1 MPNANELT
9 IDNNSVSILLKA
21 PYKFGK
27 TIAAC
32 SMAIDGPIWLAYW
45 DKKKPVE
52 LLMFFKQNYPDV
64 LKNIDFDV
72 YGAHNANMFLN
83 KLVDLSHRCEYF
95 GVVNDSVTQM
105 TSSAV
110 NWSLGFRNPAG
121 PRKDKLNANVLATI
135 PDWDEYKVE
144 TGLVT
149 QSLDLC
155 KNLPCN
161 VIWTCHPLNTIK
173 VEGAGGSQK
182 VTKGTNIVSYGSKA
196 GSIIPGNFT
205 EIYHL
210 SLDNSWDEK
219 SGKNRT
225 RRVVNTVSV
234 GDDFAGTSL
243 GLPSELD
250 ITDKLF
256 WIIWKEAV
264 KVSLE
269 RLG

>member
-1 MPNANELT
+1 MPNASDISLSNIT
-9 IDNNSVSILLKA
+9 NRISILLKA

-45 DKKKPVE
+45 DKKEPVE
-52 LLMFFKQNYPDV
+52 LITFFKKNYPDL
-64 LKNIDFDV
+64 LKNIDYDV

-83 KLVDLSHRCEYF
+83 KLIDISQRCSYF

-110 NWSLGFRNPAG
+110 NWSLGFRNKSG
-121 PRKDKLNANVLATI
+121 PKKDKANSEAIATI

-161 VIWTCHPLNTIK
+161 VIWTCHPLNTISIDAASNK
-173 VEGAGGSQK
+173 I
-182 VTKGTNIVSYGSKA
+182 TKGTNIVSYGSKA

-210 SLDNSWDEK
+210 SLDNSWDSVK
-219 SGKNRT
+219 GVNKQLRI
-225 RRVVNTVSV
+225 VNTRSV
-234 GDDFAGTSL
+234 GDDFAGTAL
-243 GLPSELD
+243 GLPKEID

-256 WIIWKEAV
+256 WPAWKEAV
-264 KVSLE
+264 KNSLGGLE
-269 RLG
+269 

>member
-1 MPNANELT
+1 MPNASELT
-9 IDNNSVSILLKA
+9 ISNNVSILLKA

-32 SMAIDGPIWLAYW
+32 SMALDGPIWLAYW
-45 DKKKPVE
+45 DKKEPVE
-52 LLMFFKQNYPDV
+52 LLTFFKKSYPEL
-64 LKNIDFDV
+64 LKNIDYDV
-72 YGAHNANMFLN
+72 YGAHNANQFLN
-83 KLVDLSHRCEYF
+83 KLIDMNHRCDYF
-95 GVVNDSVTQM
+95 GIVNDSVTQM

-110 NWSLGFRNPAG
+110 NWSLGFRNPKGA
-121 PRKDKLNANVLATI
+121 RKDKLNPEAIATI

-149 QSLDLC
+149 QSLDIC

-161 VIWTCHPLNTIK
+161 VIWTCHPLNTIAIDQSSNK
-173 VEGAGGSQK
+173 I
-182 VTKGTNIVSYGSKA
+182 TKGTSIVSYGSKA

-210 SLDNSWDEK
+210 SLDTSWNSDK
-219 SGKNRT
+219 GKNET
-225 RRVVNTVSV
+225 KRVVNTRSV

-243 GLPSELD
+243 GLPPELD

-256 WIIWKEAV
+256 WQVWKEQV
-264 KVSLE
+264 KIAMEKLV
-269 RLG
+269 